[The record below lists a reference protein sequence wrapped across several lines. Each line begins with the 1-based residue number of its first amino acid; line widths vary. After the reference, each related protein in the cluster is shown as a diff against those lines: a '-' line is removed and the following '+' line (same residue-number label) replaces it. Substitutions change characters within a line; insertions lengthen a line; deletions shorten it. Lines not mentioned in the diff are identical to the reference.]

1 MGACVDPNELMADDA
16 AEGAATGLLAL
27 MAGLSEE
34 HWAAGWIS
42 GNEFGLW
49 RMVQGGENRRMGMGE
64 VTERQVQLLK
74 LLSDECNGWWTWDE
88 VKGPVFVNI
97 TEWFLRCQA
106 LNAEKRRHPEG

>member
-1 MGACVDPNELMADDA
+1 MGACVDPNELMADDPE
-16 AEGAATGLLAL
+16 EGAATGLLAL

-34 HWAAGWIS
+34 LWAAGWIT
-42 GNEFGLW
+42 GNEHSLW

-74 LLSDECNGWWTWDE
+74 LLSDECNGWWAWDE
-88 VKGPVFVNI
+88 AKGPVFVNI

-106 LNAEKRRHPEG
+106 LNAKNPPSP